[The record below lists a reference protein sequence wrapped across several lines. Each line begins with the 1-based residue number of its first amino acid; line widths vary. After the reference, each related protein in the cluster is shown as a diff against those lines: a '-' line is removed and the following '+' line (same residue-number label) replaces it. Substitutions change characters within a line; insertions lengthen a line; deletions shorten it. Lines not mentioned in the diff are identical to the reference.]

1 MNTFRRT
8 VTNTYEEEGSK
19 EKLSHRVIKG
29 GFWVFSIRLVQQI
42 LGFARLIILARILSP
57 QDFGLFGIALLA
69 MSALE
74 TFSQTGFDT
83 ALVQK
88 KQDIKSYLDTAW
100 TVQLI
105 RGIVLAAIAFTIAPY
120 VATFFD
126 APIAKPILQVIA
138 LSELIRG
145 FTNIGVVYFQ
155 KELEFHKQFI
165 YSLSGMLAD
174 MGVAISTALFLRS
187 VWALVFGLLAGNL
200 VRLIVSYFVH
210 PYRPQLNFNLQ
221 QFKELSSFGIWVLS
235 SSILLFLITHGDD
248 ALVGKVLGVT
258 ALGFYQLAYRL
269 SNMPATE
276 VTHVISQVTFP
287 AYSKLQD
294 NLPKLKEAYLKVL
307 QLTAFLSFPI
317 AGLIFVLTPDFTM
330 IFLGKKWMSMVPA
343 MQVLVFAGLARSIA
357 ATTGPVFLAMGKPKI
372 ETQWQI
378 VRLLILAASIW
389 PLTIVWGIVGSS
401 IAVLLSTLVSTFGF
415 LLMALKITRS
425 RTLQF
430 AKTIAFPW
438 IGGALL
444 VISVLTVKAMSDTVG
459 MQHFLLL
466 ATVGGLTYLSVIYLL
481 DRFMNYRI
489 WAIIRTLA

>member
-1 MNTFRRT
+1 MNGK
-8 VTNTYEEEGSK
+8 VSK

-29 GFWVFSIRLVQQI
+29 GFWVFSIRLVQQL
-42 LGFARLIILARILSP
+42 LGFARLIILARILAP

-69 MSALE
+69 MSLLE
-74 TFSQTGFDT
+74 TFSQTGFNA

-100 TVQLI
+100 TVQLV
-105 RGIVLAAIAFTIAPY
+105 RGIVLAAIAFAIAPY
-120 VATFFD
+120 VAAFFD
-126 APIAKPILQVIA
+126 TPAAKPILQVIA

-145 FTNIGVVYFQ
+145 FANIGVVYFQ
-155 KELEFHKQFI
+155 KELKFHKQFI
-165 YSLSGMLAD
+165 YSLSGTLAD
-174 MGVAISTALFLRS
+174 MGVAISAAFFLRS

-210 PYRPQLNFNLQ
+210 PYRPKPNFNLQ
-221 QFKELSSFGIWVLS
+221 QFKDLSGFGRWVLG
-235 SSILLFLITHGDD
+235 SSILIFLVTHGDD

-276 VTHVISQVTFP
+276 ITHVISQVTFP

-294 NLPKLKEAYLKVL
+294 NLPKLREAYLKVL
-307 QLTAFLSFPI
+307 QLTAFLSFPL

-330 IFLGKKWMSMVPA
+330 IFLGEKWMSIVPA
-343 MQVLVFAGLARSIA
+343 MQALVFAGLARSIA
-357 ATTGPVFLAMGKPKI
+357 ATTGPVFLAVGKPKI

-378 VRLLILAASIW
+378 VRLLILAALIW

-401 IAVLLSTLVSTFGF
+401 IAVLLSILVSTFGF
-415 LLMALKITRS
+415 LFMVLKITRS

-444 VISVLTVKAMSDTVG
+444 VISVLAVKAMSNTVG
-459 MQHFLLL
+459 MQRFLLL
-466 ATVGGLTYLSVIYLL
+466 ATIGGLTYLIVIYLL

-489 WAIIRTLA
+489 WAIIRALA